1 MNDDIQTRA
10 TPGAQLRR
18 QARHHDETSII
29 RDAHLEPVQRSFTL
43 EHLETAH
50 TADTRSELGG
60 ARYLQRVADQ
70 TPATLGPL
78 RRTLQR
84 LATVHV
90 HPDIRP

>member
-10 TPGAQLRR
+10 IPGAQVRR
-18 QARHHDETSII
+18 TVRHLDETRIV
-29 RDAHLEPVQRSFTL
+29 RDAHLEPVQRSFAL

-70 TPATLGPL
+70 TPAALGPL
-78 RRTLQR
+78 RRTMQR
-84 LATVHV
+84 LATSHI
-90 HPDIRP
+90 HPDLR